1 VKAKTVTIACISAAV
16 VIAMVG
22 SWALTRHDT
31 SARAEISVGVVE
43 ATQPRHTAPQSETD
57 PSGPAEQ
64 EGPVLAQ
71 ATNQRDEALKAQYG
85 CADWPCP
92 EAIGDLVDPRVA
104 SSIAEASWMAARGF
118 PTNAQRDWAASV
130 DGEAILLRAT
140 GERSIALR
148 MLGLEAVAGATDD
161 VAVARSAAQELD
173 DLAGQGRQHFALYAG
188 INTHLRVAALSA
200 ANDSVRIH
208 HLGAAATMLKKAI
221 LLGDAKA
228 IALYALFPPDV
239 AGDLN
244 FWIRAEGNA
253 LAQLQRGDVN
263 PTTGG
268 FGYRD
273 AEARPNQALRDTYAR
288 DLAALKRSN

>member
-1 VKAKTVTIACISAAV
+1 MKTRTLKTALASAAFV
-16 VIAMVG
+16 TVLIG
-22 SWALTRHDT
+22 TWAYTREDNQARVET
-31 SARAEISVGVVE
+31 SVAPVDATE
-43 ATQPRHTAPQSETD
+43 AAGTMPPREAHASRPVTPEA
-57 PSGPAEQ
+57 
-64 EGPVLAQ
+64 PVLAQ
-71 ATNQRDEALKAQYG
+71 ATNQRDEALKIQYG
-85 CADWPCP
+85 CANWPCP
-92 EAIGDLVDPRVA
+92 GAIGELADPRVA

-118 PTNAQRDWAASV
+118 PTNDQREWAASV
-130 DGEAILLRAT
+130 DDEAILLRAT

-200 ANDSVRIH
+200 ANDNVRIH

-228 IALYALFPPDV
+228 IALYALFPPEV
-239 AGDLN
+239 TGDLS

-263 PTTGG
+263 PATGG

-273 AEARPNQALRDTYAR
+273 AEARPNQALRDAYAR
-288 DLAALKRSN
+288 DLAALERSN